1 MGQYQQYAST
11 KFANVANEW
20 AKSNIVSATLGHV
33 PRIIFETLC
42 FTLIVFAMLGINNSD
57 TKLDEA
63 LIPMLTLYVISVY
76 RVLPSF
82 NRMFAALN
90 EISFQLRSLD
100 IIYDTLRNE
109 KREELSGSELQFS
122 ASIELKKI
130 SFNYSGRNIFQNLTV
145 TINKSDKVCVFG
157 ETGSGKSTLIDVI
170 MGLQSPNDGTIF
182 IDGKQTDVAQSRHW
196 RTNFGYVP
204 QNVYLF
210 DGSVAENVAFGEAPN
225 TNRLIELLKAV
236 QLWDILEQRQG
247 LQTNVGEGGV
257 SLSGGQKQRLAIAR
271 ALYKNPKILI
281 LDEATNAL
289 DTKTEDEILR
299 RIMDRCADKTVIFI
313 THNSAL
319 KQYANNLIDLS
330 ERDA

>member
-1 MGQYQQYAST
+1 M
-11 KFANVANEW
+11 
-20 AKSNIVSATLGHV
+20 
-33 PRIIFETLC
+33 C
-42 FTLIVFAMLGINNSD
+42 FW
-57 TKLDEA
+57 
-63 LIPMLTLYVISVY
+63 
-76 RVLPSF
+76 
-82 NRMFAALN
+82 
-90 EISFQLRSLD
+90 
-100 IIYDTLRNE
+100 
-109 KREELSGSELQFS
+109 
-122 ASIELKKI
+122 
-130 SFNYSGRNIFQNLTV
+130 
-145 TINKSDKVCVFG
+145 

-289 DTKTEDEILR
+289 DSKTEDEILR

>member
-1 MGQYQQYAST
+1 MLFPASELREKNERKGKRFFRDATSYFGNYKFIKLGQYQQYAST

-42 FTLIVFAMLGINNSD
+42 FLIVFAMLGINNSD

-109 KREELSGSELQFS
+109 KREELSGPELQFS

-130 SFNYSGRNIFQNLTV
+130 SFDYSGRNIFQNLTV

-281 LDEATNAL
+281 LDEATNA
-289 DTKTEDEILR
+289 
-299 RIMDRCADKTVIFI
+299 
-313 THNSAL
+313 
-319 KQYANNLIDLS
+319 
-330 ERDA
+330 